1 MQLVAEKLAGE
12 RGGEIVFSDV
22 SFQVGDGQ
30 ALTVT
35 GPNGSGKST
44 LLRIVAGLLEPAAGV
59 IRLDGSRLEW
69 PTIASAAHY
78 LGHGNSMKPALTVS
92 ENLRFWRGFLGEAH
106 LDVDEALDMVGARRS
121 RSSALRLSLDR
132 PAPARRD
139 RASCRQLS
147 AAMAP
152 RRADLGARPRVRDA
166 VHRIDAGHRE
176 EGGIIVAAT
185 HQPLG
190 LDDAVQLRLTGQ
202 VQPVRETLLSSSMR
216 PGVDRDAGA
225 GQPR

>member
-30 ALTVT
+30 ALTIT

-106 LDVDEALDMVGARRS
+106 LDVDEALDMVGLGDLGHLPFGYLSTGQRRRVAIARLVVSYRP
-121 RSSALRLSLDR
+121 LWLLDE
-132 PAPARRD
+132 PTSGLD
-139 RASCRQLS
+139 RASEMQFTALMQ
-147 AAMAP
+147 A
-152 RRADLGARPRVRDA
+152 
-166 VHRIDAGHRE
+166 HRE

-216 PGVDRDAGA
+216 PGVD
-225 GQPR
+225 P

>member
-22 SFQVGDGQ
+22 SFHVGDGQ

-78 LGHGNSMKPALTVS
+78 LGHGNSMKRALTVS

-106 LDVDEALDMVGARRS
+106 LDVDEALDMVGLGDLGHLPFGYLSTGQRRRVAIARLVVSYRP
-121 RSSALRLSLDR
+121 LWLLDE
-132 PAPARRD
+132 PTSGLD
-139 RASCRQLS
+139 RASEMQFTALMQ
-147 AAMAP
+147 A
-152 RRADLGARPRVRDA
+152 
-166 VHRIDAGHRE
+166 HRE

-202 VQPVRETLLSSSMR
+202 VQPIRETLLSSSMR
-216 PGVDRDAGA
+216 PGVD
-225 GQPR
+225 P

>member
-78 LGHGNSMKPALTVS
+78 LGHGNSMKPALTVN

-106 LDVDEALDMVGARRS
+106 LDVDEALDMVGLGDLGHLPFGYLSTGQRRRVAIARLVVSYRP
-121 RSSALRLSLDR
+121 LWLLDE
-132 PAPARRD
+132 PTSGLD
-139 RASCRQLS
+139 RASEMQFTALMQ
-147 AAMAP
+147 A
-152 RRADLGARPRVRDA
+152 
-166 VHRIDAGHRE
+166 HRE

-216 PGVDRDAGA
+216 PGVD
-225 GQPR
+225 P

>member
-30 ALTVT
+30 ALTIT

-78 LGHGNSMKPALTVS
+78 LGHGNSMKPALTVN

-106 LDVDEALDMVGARRS
+106 LDVDEALDMVGLGDLGHLPFGYLSTGQRRRVAIARLVVSYRP
-121 RSSALRLSLDR
+121 LWLLDE
-132 PAPARRD
+132 PTSGLD
-139 RASCRQLS
+139 RASEMQFTALMQ
-147 AAMAP
+147 A
-152 RRADLGARPRVRDA
+152 
-166 VHRIDAGHRE
+166 HRE

-216 PGVDRDAGA
+216 PGVD
-225 GQPR
+225 P

>member
-69 PTIASAAHY
+69 PTVASAAHY

-106 LDVDEALDMVGARRS
+106 LDVDEALDMVGLGDLGHLPFGYLSTGQRRRVAIARLVVSYRP
-121 RSSALRLSLDR
+121 LWLLDE
-132 PAPARRD
+132 PTSGLD
-139 RASCRQLS
+139 RASEMQFTALMQ
-147 AAMAP
+147 A
-152 RRADLGARPRVRDA
+152 
-166 VHRIDAGHRE
+166 HRE

-216 PGVDRDAGA
+216 PGVD
-225 GQPR
+225 P

>member
-22 SFQVGDGQ
+22 SFHVGDGQ

-78 LGHGNSMKPALTVS
+78 LGHGNSMKRALTVS

-106 LDVDEALDMVGARRS
+106 LDVDEALDMVGLGDLGHLPFGYLSTGQRRRVAIARLVVSYRP
-121 RSSALRLSLDR
+121 LWLLDE
-132 PAPARRD
+132 PTSGLD
-139 RASCRQLS
+139 RASEMQFTALMQ
-147 AAMAP
+147 A
-152 RRADLGARPRVRDA
+152 
-166 VHRIDAGHRE
+166 HRE

-216 PGVDRDAGA
+216 PGVD
-225 GQPR
+225 P

>member
-78 LGHGNSMKPALTVS
+78 LGHGKSMKPALTVN

-106 LDVDEALDMVGARRS
+106 LDVDEALDMVGLGDLGHLPFGYLSTGQRRRVAIARLVVSYRP
-121 RSSALRLSLDR
+121 LWLLDE
-132 PAPARRD
+132 PTSGLD
-139 RASCRQLS
+139 RASEMQFTALMQ
-147 AAMAP
+147 A
-152 RRADLGARPRVRDA
+152 
-166 VHRIDAGHRE
+166 HRE

-216 PGVDRDAGA
+216 PGVD
-225 GQPR
+225 P

>member
-30 ALTVT
+30 ALTIT

-44 LLRIVAGLLEPAAGV
+44 LLRIVAGLLEPAAGR

-78 LGHGNSMKPALTVS
+78 LGHGNSMKPALTVN

-106 LDVDEALDMVGARRS
+106 LDVDEALDMVGLGDLGHLPFGYLSTGQRRRVAIARLVVSYRP
-121 RSSALRLSLDR
+121 LWLLDE
-132 PAPARRD
+132 PTSGLD
-139 RASCRQLS
+139 RASEMQFTALMQ
-147 AAMAP
+147 A
-152 RRADLGARPRVRDA
+152 
-166 VHRIDAGHRE
+166 HRE

-216 PGVDRDAGA
+216 PGVD
-225 GQPR
+225 P

>member
-30 ALTVT
+30 ALTIT

-78 LGHGNSMKPALTVS
+78 LGHGNSMKPALTVN

-106 LDVDEALDMVGARRS
+106 LDVDEALDMVGLGDLGHLPFGYLSTGQRRRVAIARLVVSYRP
-121 RSSALRLSLDR
+121 LWLLDE
-132 PAPARRD
+132 PTSGLD
-139 RASCRQLS
+139 RASEMQFTALMQ
-147 AAMAP
+147 A
-152 RRADLGARPRVRDA
+152 
-166 VHRIDAGHRE
+166 HRE

-190 LDDAVQLRLTGQ
+190 LDDAVQLRLSGQ

-216 PGVDRDAGA
+216 PGVD
-225 GQPR
+225 P

>member
-78 LGHGNSMKPALTVS
+78 LGHGNSMKRALTVS

-106 LDVDEALDMVGARRS
+106 LDVDEALDMVGLGDLGHLPFGYLSTGQRRRVAIARLVVSYRP
-121 RSSALRLSLDR
+121 LWLLDE
-132 PAPARRD
+132 PTSGLD
-139 RASCRQLS
+139 RASEMQFTALMQ
-147 AAMAP
+147 A
-152 RRADLGARPRVRDA
+152 
-166 VHRIDAGHRE
+166 HRE

-216 PGVDRDAGA
+216 PGVD
-225 GQPR
+225 P

>member
-106 LDVDEALDMVGARRS
+106 LDVDEALDMVGLGDLGHLPFGYLSTGQRRRVAIARLVVSYRP
-121 RSSALRLSLDR
+121 LWLLDE
-132 PAPARRD
+132 PTSGLD
-139 RASCRQLS
+139 RASEMQFTALMQ
-147 AAMAP
+147 A
-152 RRADLGARPRVRDA
+152 
-166 VHRIDAGHRE
+166 HRE

-216 PGVDRDAGA
+216 PGVD
-225 GQPR
+225 P

>member
-30 ALTVT
+30 ALTIT

-78 LGHGNSMKPALTVS
+78 LGHGNSMKPALTVN

-106 LDVDEALDMVGARRS
+106 LDVDEALDMVG
-121 RSSALRLSLDR
+121 LG
-132 PAPARRD
+132 
-139 RASCRQLS
+139 
-147 AAMAP
+147 
-152 RRADLGARPRVRDA
+152 DLGHLPF
-166 VHRIDAGHRE
+166 GY
-176 EGGIIVAAT
+176 
-185 HQPLG
+185 LS
-190 LDDAVQLRLTGQ
+190 TGQ
-202 VQPVRETLLSSSMR
+202 RRRVAIARLVVSYRPLWLLDE
-216 PGVDRDAGA
+216 PT
-225 GQPR
+225 

>member
-22 SFQVGDGQ
+22 SFHVGDGQ

-106 LDVDEALDMVGARRS
+106 LDVDEALDMVGLGDLGHLPFGYLSTGQRRRVAIARLVVSYRP
-121 RSSALRLSLDR
+121 LWLLDE
-132 PAPARRD
+132 PTSGLD
-139 RASCRQLS
+139 RASEMQFTALMQ
-147 AAMAP
+147 A
-152 RRADLGARPRVRDA
+152 
-166 VHRIDAGHRE
+166 HRE

-216 PGVDRDAGA
+216 PGVD
-225 GQPR
+225 P